1 MNEPQAK
8 QLKPNAFRNL
18 FMGLLAIT
26 AGFFGGWFGG
36 QQNLTQ
42 TQVTVQRE
50 IIEGESNLI
59 STIVKDVNPSVVSI
73 DVKSKTIE
81 EDFFGLGREF
91 ESESAGTGFI
101 ISKDGII
108 ITNRHVIPPSTS
120 EVTVTFADGKR
131 AEADVVGR
139 TNQSDP
145 LDVGFLK
152 LKNPDAYDFV
162 VANLGDSDAVTVG
175 DKVIAIG
182 NALGEFQ
189 NTVTSGIISGFGR
202 NIEAFDGGGVE
213 TLQNLFQTDAAINSG
228 NSGGPL
234 VNSSSEVI
242 GINVATATAENIS
255 FAIPINDVKGLIDI
269 VLERG
274 KLERPYLGVRYVPLD
289 EDVAR
294 QLGIDVTQGA
304 YIPLDNQQRPAILPN
319 SPAAKA
325 GLKQEDV
332 IVAIDGEKI
341 TEDKGLVS
349 ILGDRRV
356 DDTVVL
362 TIIREGESLD
372 VSVTLEA
379 APDQ

>member
-1 MNEPQAK
+1 MTSTEV
-8 QLKPNAFRNL
+8 
-18 FMGLLAIT
+18 
-26 AGFFGGWFGG
+26 
-36 QQNLTQ
+36 QQ
-42 TQVTVQRE
+42 
-50 IIEGESNLI
+50 
-59 STIVKDVNPSVVSI
+59 
-73 DVKSKTIE
+73 
-81 EDFFGLGREF
+81 DFFGNGREF
-91 ESESAGTGFI
+91 ESRSAGTGFV
-101 ISKDGII
+101 ISEDGII
-108 ITNRHVIPPSTS
+108 ITNRHVIPEGTTG
-120 EVTVTFADGKR
+120 VTVTFSNGQE
-131 AEADVVGR
+131 AEADVIGR

-152 LKNPDAYDFV
+152 LKDPDAFEFS
-162 VANLGDSDAVTVG
+162 VATLGDSDAVQVG
-175 DKVIAIG
+175 DRAIAIG

-202 NIEAFDGGGVE
+202 DIEAFDGGGVE

-234 VNSSSEVI
+234 VNSASEVI
-242 GINVATATAENIS
+242 GINVATASAENIS
-255 FAIPINDVKGLIDI
+255 FAIPINDAKGLIAI

-294 QLGIDVTQGA
+294 QLGLDVTEGA
-304 YIPLDNQQRPAILPN
+304 YIPIDNAQRPAILPD

-325 GLKQEDV
+325 GLQQEDV
-332 IVAIDGEKI
+332 IIAIDGEKL

-349 ILGDRRV
+349 ILGSRRV
-356 DDTVVL
+356 DDTVEL
-362 TIIREGESLD
+362 TILRDNEEIQ